1 VTDDQRDLLIRRAGQ
16 RPVSTYIKE
25 LLGFHATESDPI
37 GERID
42 GAHIRLDAVEGD
54 VNALSRR
61 LDRLEALAEGSDY

>member
-1 VTDDQRDLLIRRAGQ
+1 
-16 RPVSTYIKE
+16 VSTYIKE

-37 GERID
+37 GDRID